1 MDTSKLTP
9 EEKNALTTLVRSPGW
24 SLLMEKLFIPQV
36 QLATQFLDRPA
47 AEQSGKADWLRGIKA
62 SYMSLVDV
70 VYTVA
75 GIESPFTRHAIG
87 LLAEIRQHVDG
98 MVRNHNA
105 AVTQESLEVTQQQK
119 REFQRVRSGF
129 PV

>member
-9 EEKNALTTLVRSPGW
+9 DECSAITALVRSPGW
-24 SLLMEKLFIPQV
+24 LILMDKLIIPQV
-36 QLATQFLDRPA
+36 RLATQFLDRPA

-62 SYMSLVDV
+62 SYMNLVDV
-70 VYTVA
+70 LYHVA

-87 LLAEIRQHVDG
+87 LLAEMSQHVEHVQSTENGQRQGDK
-98 MVRNHNA
+98 V
-105 AVTQESLEVTQQQK
+105 E
-119 REFQRVRSGF
+119 EFRRARSGF